1 MFSGTS
7 GVDSQEKQQPM
18 VVFVRKPSSV
28 RTIVVRNGRPIALL
42 AREKYPEDF
51 AQLSSRK
58 RTCPFRHDAEPTE
71 RAPRSG
77 SRARVAGFASSDT
90 VPSAAM
96 VSAALAVLSA
106 AHWAFSLA
114 LVLVGLLASW
124 LRSGRRV
131 ERSVGFFHPF
141 TSDGGGG
148 ERVLW
153 CAVREVQSADG
164 AVETVVYTG
173 DDLSGVEL
181 ARRAADRFGV
191 VLPRPIAVVRLA
203 TRHLTRPERYP
214 AFTMLGQAFG
224 SAVCTA
230 EALSLYRPDVFFD
243 TTGHAFG
250 YPLARLAG
258 CRVAAYVHYPA
269 VSTDMIRRVRRRA
282 PAFNNDAR
290 VARSALKS
298 TAKLVYYNL
307 FAIMYGL
314 CGKCASVAVCNSSWT
329 QAHVRALWG
338 GDPRVVFPPCD
349 VDALLV
355 APAARRASDAK
366 YVLSVGQFRPEKD
379 HAMQLRAWAAM
390 KKRVVAEGE
399 GTEATMA
406 KGASSKGASRPRG
419 TEASTKKTRTDADD
433 TDPAARALL
442 RVVGGCR
449 GAADEAR
456 LASLR
461 ALAAELRIEDS
472 VEFHMDVPFATL
484 RELLAGATAGLHTM
498 VDEHFGICVVEYM
511 AAGAVPVAH
520 ASAGPAM
527 DIVVPAFKSA
537 DASMNDDDG
546 CAVGFLASTEAEYAA
561 CMLRALRMH
570 AAARDATARRARA
583 RAARFGEER
592 FADGLRAALAGVF
605 QEMDARDKRRK
616 DLRDVVAQERIART
630 PSPRKGRA
638 RGSASVGK
646 SPTGV
651 SPVPGPPGPGI
662 ASPRSRRRREATD
675 GGKSPLKPKRL

>member
-1 MFSGTS
+1 
-7 GVDSQEKQQPM
+7 M

-28 RTIVVRNGRPIALL
+28 RTIVVRRWSADRVVGSEKIGKILHNFRREN
-42 AREKYPEDF
+42 ARAHFD
-51 AQLSSRK
+51 
-58 RTCPFRHDAEPTE
+58 DAEPTA

-355 APAARRASDAK
+355 APAARRASEAK

-399 GTEATMA
+399 GTEATKA

-433 TDPAARALL
+433 TDPAARALF

-472 VEFHMDVPFATL
+472 VEFHVDVPFATL

-651 SPVPGPPGPGI
+651 SPAPGPPGAGTV
-662 ASPRSRRRREATD
+662 SPRSRRRREATD

>member
-1 MFSGTS
+1 M
-7 GVDSQEKQQPM
+7 
-18 VVFVRKPSSV
+18 
-28 RTIVVRNGRPIALL
+28 A
-42 AREKYPEDF
+42 
-51 AQLSSRK
+51 
-58 RTCPFRHDAEPTE
+58 
-71 RAPRSG
+71 
-77 SRARVAGFASSDT
+77 
-90 VPSAAM
+90 
-96 VSAALAVLSA
+96 SAALAVLTA

-153 CAVREVQSADG
+153 CAVREVQSADPT
-164 AVETVVYTG
+164 VETVVYTG

-191 VLPRPIAVVRLA
+191 VLPRPIAVVRLT
-203 TRHLTRPERYP
+203 TRDRTRPERYP

-269 VSTDMIRRVRRRA
+269 VSTDMIRRVRTRA
-282 PAFNNDAR
+282 EAFNNDAR

-307 FAIMYGL
+307 FAMAYGL
-314 CGKCASVAVCNSSWT
+314 CGKCASVAICNSSWT

-338 GDPRVVFPPCD
+338 GNPPVVFPPCD
-349 VDALLV
+349 VDALLA
-355 APAARRASDAK
+355 APTARPASESK

-390 KKRVVAEGE
+390 KRLVAGVDGKKSGEGE
-399 GTEATMA
+399 EARSTEKKKGKA
-406 KGASSKGASRPRG
+406 K
-419 TEASTKKTRTDADD
+419 EKKD
-433 TDPAARALL
+433 DPAARALL

-449 GAADEAR
+449 GAADAAR

-461 ALAAELRIEDS
+461 ALAKELNVEDS
-472 VEFHMDVPFATL
+472 VKFHVDVPFETL

-511 AAGAVPVAH
+511 AAGAIPVAH
-520 ASAGPAM
+520 KSAGPAM
-527 DIVVPAFKSA
+527 DIVVPAFA
-537 DASMNDDDG
+537 NDG
-546 CAVGFLASTEAEYAA
+546 SIKNESEAVGFLASTEAEYAA
-561 CMLRALRMH
+561 CMLRALRMDD
-570 AAARDATARRARA
+570 AARDATARRARA
-583 RAARFGEER
+583 RAARFGEAR
-592 FADGLRAALAGVF
+592 FAEGLRAALAGSME
-605 QEMDARDKRRK
+605 EMDARDKRRK
-616 DLRDVVAQERIART
+616 DLRDVVAKERIART
-630 PSPRKGRA
+630 PSPRKGR
-638 RGSASVGK
+638 GSPAG
-646 SPTGV
+646 SPG
-651 SPVPGPPGPGI
+651 SGFF
-662 ASPRSRRRREATD
+662 SPRKRGTRGAD

>member
-1 MFSGTS
+1 
-7 GVDSQEKQQPM
+7 
-18 VVFVRKPSSV
+18 
-28 RTIVVRNGRPIALL
+28 
-42 AREKYPEDF
+42 
-51 AQLSSRK
+51 
-58 RTCPFRHDAEPTE
+58 
-71 RAPRSG
+71 
-77 SRARVAGFASSDT
+77 
-90 VPSAAM
+90 M

-349 VDALLV
+349 VDALLA

-399 GTEATMA
+399 GTEATKA
-406 KGASSKGASRPRG
+406 KGASSNGASRPF
-419 TEASTKKTRTDADD
+419 EKKKKTRPDADD
-433 TDPAARALL
+433 ADPAARALL

-461 ALAAELRIEDS
+461 ALAAELRVEDS
-472 VEFHMDVPFATL
+472 VEFHVDVPFATL

-561 CMLRALRMH
+561 CMLARCAWTRRRATRRRG
-570 AAARDATARRARA
+570 ARARA
-583 RAARFGEER
+583 R
-592 FADGLRAALAGVF
+592 
-605 QEMDARDKRRK
+605 
-616 DLRDVVAQERIART
+616 RT
-630 PSPRKGRA
+630 SAKNASPTGCAPPSPAFFRKWTRATNGGRTCGTSSRRNESRGPRA
-638 RGSASVGK
+638 RGREGPGEVRPRGRVPTESVPPRG
-646 SPTGV
+646 
-651 SPVPGPPGPGI
+651 PGP
-662 ASPRSRRRREATD
+662 RRRGVGGAERRRTEANRRSSRNGCST
-675 GGKSPLKPKRL
+675 

>member
-1 MFSGTS
+1 MP
-7 GVDSQEKQQPM
+7 GV
-18 VVFVRKPSSV
+18 
-28 RTIVVRNGRPIALL
+28 
-42 AREKYPEDF
+42 
-51 AQLSSRK
+51 
-58 RTCPFRHDAEPTE
+58 PTQ
-71 RAPRSG
+71 AD
-77 SRARVAGFASSDT
+77 RARVALRTARGSRFSRPSR
-90 VPSAAM
+90 PSAAM

-349 VDALLV
+349 VDALLA

-399 GTEATMA
+399 GTEATKA
-406 KGASSKGASRPRG
+406 KGASSKGASRPF
-419 TEASTKKTRTDADD
+419 EKKKKTRPDADD
-433 TDPAARALL
+433 ADPAARALL

-461 ALAAELRIEDS
+461 ALAAELRVEDS
-472 VEFHMDVPFATL
+472 VEFHVDVPFATL

-527 DIVVPAFKSA
+527 DIVVPAFKIA
-537 DASMNDDDG
+537 DASMDDDDG

-561 CMLRALRMH
+561 CMLRALRMD

-583 RAARFGEER
+583 RASTSAKNASPTGCAPPRRRFG
-592 FADGLRAALAGVF
+592 
-605 QEMDARDKRRK
+605 MDARDKRQGPAGRRRAGA
-616 DLRDVVAQERIART
+616 DRAD

-638 RGSASVGK
+638 RGSASAGK
-646 SPTGV
+646 SPNGV
-651 SPVPGPPGPGI
+651 SPASGPGT

>member
-1 MFSGTS
+1 MMFSGTS
-7 GVDSQEKQQPM
+7 GVDSHKEKQQPM
-18 VVFVRKPSSV
+18 VVNVRKQSSV
-28 RTIVVRNGRPIALL
+28 RTVVVRGCSADRVGYFGFLRPIG
-42 AREKYPEDF
+42 DCDTWSTIH
-51 AQLSSRK
+51 QLKLCTTFVAKTHGRRI
-58 RTCPFRHDAEPTE
+58 RTCPFRPDAEPTA
-71 RAPRSG
+71 RASRSG
-77 SRARVAGFASSDT
+77 SRARVAVFASSDT

-96 VSAALAVLSA
+96 VSTALAVLSA

-349 VDALLV
+349 VDALLA

-379 HAMQLRAWAAM
+379 HAMQPRAWAAM

-399 GTEATMA
+399 GTEATKA
-406 KGASSKGASRPRG
+406 KAP
-419 TEASTKKTRTDADD
+419 
-433 TDPAARALL
+433 
-442 RVVGGCR
+442 
-449 GAADEAR
+449 
-456 LASLR
+456 
-461 ALAAELRIEDS
+461 
-472 VEFHMDVPFATL
+472 
-484 RELLAGATAGLHTM
+484 
-498 VDEHFGICVVEYM
+498 
-511 AAGAVPVAH
+511 
-520 ASAGPAM
+520 
-527 DIVVPAFKSA
+527 
-537 DASMNDDDG
+537 
-546 CAVGFLASTEAEYAA
+546 
-561 CMLRALRMH
+561 
-570 AAARDATARRARA
+570 
-583 RAARFGEER
+583 
-592 FADGLRAALAGVF
+592 
-605 QEMDARDKRRK
+605 
-616 DLRDVVAQERIART
+616 
-630 PSPRKGRA
+630 PRKA
-638 RGSASVGK
+638 
-646 SPTGV
+646 P
-651 SPVPGPPGPGI
+651 
-662 ASPRSRRRREATD
+662 
-675 GGKSPLKPKRL
+675 

>member
-1 MFSGTS
+1 
-7 GVDSQEKQQPM
+7 M

>member
-1 MFSGTS
+1 
-7 GVDSQEKQQPM
+7 
-18 VVFVRKPSSV
+18 
-28 RTIVVRNGRPIALL
+28 
-42 AREKYPEDF
+42 
-51 AQLSSRK
+51 
-58 RTCPFRHDAEPTE
+58 
-71 RAPRSG
+71 
-77 SRARVAGFASSDT
+77 
-90 VPSAAM
+90 M

-349 VDALLV
+349 VDALLA

-399 GTEATMA
+399 GTEATKA
-406 KGASSKGASRPRG
+406 KGASSNGASRPF
-419 TEASTKKTRTDADD
+419 EKKKKTRPDADD
-433 TDPAARALL
+433 ADPAARALL

-461 ALAAELRIEDS
+461 ALAAELRVEDS
-472 VEFHMDVPFATL
+472 VEFHVDVPFATL

-561 CMLRALRMH
+561 CMLRALRMDGGARRDG
-570 AAARDATARRARA
+570 AARARA
-583 RAARFGEER
+583 RGALRRKTLRRRAARRPRRR
-592 FADGLRAALAGVF
+592 FSGN
-605 QEMDARDKRRK
+605 
-616 DLRDVVAQERIART
+616 
-630 PSPRKGRA
+630 GRA
-638 RGSASVGK
+638 RQTAEGPAGRRRAGTNRADPEPAEGK
-646 SPTGV
+646 GQGKCVRGEESQRSQSRLGARDRVAAESEAPRGD
-651 SPVPGPPGPGI
+651 GRRQI
-662 ASPRSRRRREATD
+662 AAQAETAVVRSPRSLCAR
-675 GGKSPLKPKRL
+675 S

>member
-1 MFSGTS
+1 M
-7 GVDSQEKQQPM
+7 
-18 VVFVRKPSSV
+18 
-28 RTIVVRNGRPIALL
+28 A
-42 AREKYPEDF
+42 
-51 AQLSSRK
+51 
-58 RTCPFRHDAEPTE
+58 
-71 RAPRSG
+71 
-77 SRARVAGFASSDT
+77 
-90 VPSAAM
+90 
-96 VSAALAVLSA
+96 SAALAVLTA

-131 ERSVGFFHPF
+131 ERSFGFFHPF

-153 CAVREVQSADG
+153 CAVREVQSLDPT
-164 AVETVVYTG
+164 VETVVYTG

-191 VLPRPIAVVRLA
+191 VLPRPIAVVRLT
-203 TRHLTRPERYP
+203 TRDFTRPERYP

-269 VSTDMIRRVRRRA
+269 VSTDMIRRVRTRA
-282 PAFNNDAR
+282 EAFNNDAR

-307 FAIMYGL
+307 FAIAYGL

-329 QAHVRALWG
+329 QKHVRALWG
-338 GDPRVVFPPCD
+338 GNPPVVFPPCD
-349 VDALLV
+349 VDALLA
-355 APAARRASDAK
+355 APTARPKSESK

-390 KKRVVAEGE
+390 KRHVAGADGKKSFSEGE
-399 GTEATMA
+399 EAREPPEKK
-406 KGASSKGASRPRG
+406 KGKK
-419 TEASTKKTRTDADD
+419 EEKKTE
-433 TDPAARALL
+433 TDPALNASL

-449 GAADEAR
+449 GAADVTR
-456 LASLR
+456 LSSLR
-461 ALAAELRIEDS
+461 SLAKALNVEDS
-472 VEFHMDVPFATL
+472 VEFHVDVSFDKL

-511 AAGAVPVAH
+511 AAGAIPVAH

-527 DIVVPAFKSA
+527 DIVVPAFA
-537 DASMNDDDG
+537 NDEDETFLRNHALNESESE
-546 CAVGFLASTEAEYAA
+546 AVGFLASTEAEYAA
-561 CMLRALRMH
+561 CMLRALRMDD
-570 AAARDATARRARA
+570 AARDAAATRARA
-583 RAARFGEER
+583 RAARFGEAR
-592 FADGLRAALAGVF
+592 FAEGLRAALAGAME
-605 QEMDARDKRRK
+605 EMDARDKRRK
-616 DLRDVVAQERIART
+616 DLRDVVAKERIART
-630 PSPRKGRA
+630 PSPRKGR
-638 RGSASVGK
+638 G
-646 SPTGV
+646 
-651 SPVPGPPGPGI
+651 GPGGSP
-662 ASPRSRRRREATD
+662 AGSPGLGFFSPRKRGVD

>member
-1 MFSGTS
+1 
-7 GVDSQEKQQPM
+7 
-18 VVFVRKPSSV
+18 
-28 RTIVVRNGRPIALL
+28 
-42 AREKYPEDF
+42 
-51 AQLSSRK
+51 
-58 RTCPFRHDAEPTE
+58 
-71 RAPRSG
+71 
-77 SRARVAGFASSDT
+77 
-90 VPSAAM
+90 M

-153 CAVREVQSADG
+153 CAVREVQSADR

-349 VDALLV
+349 VDALLA

-433 TDPAARALL
+433 ADPAARAVL

-461 ALAAELRIEDS
+461 ALAAELRVEDS
-472 VEFHMDVPFATL
+472 VEFHVDVPFATL

-561 CMLRALRMH
+561 CMLRALRMR

-583 RAARFGEER
+583 RAARFGEKR

-638 RGSASVGK
+638 RASSSAGK

-651 SPVPGPPGPGI
+651 SPAPGPPGAGT

>member
-1 MFSGTS
+1 
-7 GVDSQEKQQPM
+7 
-18 VVFVRKPSSV
+18 
-28 RTIVVRNGRPIALL
+28 LL
-42 AREKYPEDF
+42 ARKKSGRY
-51 AQLSSRK
+51 LILHN
-58 RTCPFRHDAEPTE
+58 FRRENARAHFDDAEPTA

-153 CAVREVQSADG
+153 CAVREVQSADR

-269 VSTDMIRRVRRRA
+269 VSTDMIRRVRTPRE
-282 PAFNNDAR
+282 AFNNDAR

-307 FAIMYGL
+307 FAIIYGL

-338 GDPRVVFPPCD
+338 GEPARGVP
-349 VDALLV
+349 ALRR
-355 APAARRASDAK
+355 RRAAGGAGGEAR
-366 YVLSVGQFRPEKD
+366 VGGEVRPVR
-379 HAMQLRAWAAM
+379 RAVPA
-390 KKRVVAEGE
+390 GE
-399 GTEATMA
+399 G
-406 KGASSKGASRPRG
+406 PR
-419 TEASTKKTRTDADD
+419 D
-433 TDPAARALL
+433 
-442 RVVGGCR
+442 
-449 GAADEAR
+449 
-456 LASLR
+456 
-461 ALAAELRIEDS
+461 
-472 VEFHMDVPFATL
+472 
-484 RELLAGATAGLHTM
+484 
-498 VDEHFGICVVEYM
+498 
-511 AAGAVPVAH
+511 
-520 ASAGPAM
+520 
-527 DIVVPAFKSA
+527 
-537 DASMNDDDG
+537 
-546 CAVGFLASTEAEYAA
+546 
-561 CMLRALRMH
+561 
-570 AAARDATARRARA
+570 AAARVGGDEEACGRGRRGDGGDDGER
-583 RAARFGEER
+583 RFLERRLEASRNGGLDEENANR
-592 FADGLRAALAGVF
+592 RRRRRPGGASLCYASSAGVAAPRTRR
-605 QEMDARDKRRK
+605 DSRLCAR
-616 DLRDVVAQERIART
+616 
-630 PSPRKGRA
+630 
-638 RGSASVGK
+638 
-646 SPTGV
+646 
-651 SPVPGPPGPGI
+651 
-662 ASPRSRRRREATD
+662 SPRS
-675 GGKSPLKPKRL
+675 